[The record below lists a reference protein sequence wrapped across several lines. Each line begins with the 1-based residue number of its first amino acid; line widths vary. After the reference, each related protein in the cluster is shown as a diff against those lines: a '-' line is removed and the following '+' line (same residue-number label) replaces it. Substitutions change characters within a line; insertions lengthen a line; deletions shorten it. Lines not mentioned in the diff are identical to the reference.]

1 VVVDAVRRG
10 QFAIRHRER
19 ANVVGRRLAAV
30 LKLPVHPSPDPGD
43 AFRRLR
49 ALQPALLEFYPGLG
63 ALLVLGVVLGVPQ
76 AFMKAAMRSH
86 LNRGSSSRTE
96 ER

>member
-1 VVVDAVRRG
+1 MA
-10 QFAIRHRER
+10 ER
-19 ANVVGRRLAAV
+19 ASEPGALPWVG
-30 LKLPVHPSPDPGD
+30 GQ
-43 AFRRLR
+43 RLR
-49 ALQPALLEFYPGLG
+49 GGDPSDRQSAVAAAMNSLPDVSLASSGLG

>member
-1 VVVDAVRRG
+1 MRK
-10 QFAIRHRER
+10 
-19 ANVVGRRLAAV
+19 VVGATV
-30 LKLPVHPSPDPGD
+30 S
-43 AFRRLR
+43 
-49 ALQPALLEFYPGLG
+49 LL

>member
-1 VVVDAVRRG
+1 MADYQRSISRTRTGLQRLTADLAIVSGGVVFVLYWLAQISLRG
-10 QFAIRHRER
+10 
-19 ANVVGRRLAAV
+19 
-30 LKLPVHPSPDPGD
+30 
-43 AFRRLR
+43 
-49 ALQPALLEFYPGLG
+49 LLEFYPGLG